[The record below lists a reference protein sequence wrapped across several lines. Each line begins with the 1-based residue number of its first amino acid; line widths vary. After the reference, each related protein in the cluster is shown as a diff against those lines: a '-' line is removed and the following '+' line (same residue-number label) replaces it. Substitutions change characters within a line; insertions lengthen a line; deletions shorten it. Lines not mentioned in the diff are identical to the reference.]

1 MKKSIKTISLV
12 FFALALFLASPFIAG
27 CKQKQRLE
35 QPSFVNFQVNEDVG
49 KQYLITDQN
58 VVAKG
63 YKFFVSNYYDGK
75 DTSQFIEFD
84 TNKNY
89 LDVTNIFKN
98 AQQYYFY
105 VIAVGDENILSSK
118 PSEVFSYT
126 IKYKLDQPSI
136 NLIGTTLSWSNI
148 KNADKYLIY
157 ANDVLKTE
165 VDGTSF
171 DISSLVTENVPYKF
185 KVACKANGNYLRS
198 SDSVTVEYTDHLK
211 LESPTNLV
219 LSSSEQTKILSW
231 KAVANCNKYQV
242 VINKSITVDVD
253 GKNTLDVT
261 NYFTSLGEYTFSVK
275 AIGEGYFISSAQSG
289 AISHTYTKKLDT
301 PTAVRCVVNGESVE
315 VSWQIVEFAQEYAL
329 KINSKEFILND
340 ETGVNSPITTNSIIL
355 TFDDLQISNKSE
367 LENISIQVMAKGYNY
382 YLDSNW
388 SIQKVVVEKSK
399 ILLPPQILDNI
410 EDGRLEWKNIAGSVG
425 YEIYI
430 EGPNGLRVAK
440 DVAGSD
446 TKYFYYSAYLMNV
459 GQYEFSIVAVAE
471 NPNNNSVNSNTI
483 QKVQYG
489 KLDVPVI
496 QNVKK
501 VNDTFQVEIE
511 EDKDAKDYSLFVGD
525 NLIMDNLT
533 EENNSVSI
541 NDIKNFVKDGKY
553 SFTIFANENGF
564 YKKSENSLPFEIDV
578 QLAKPKISIVGKNLI
593 WQPVEYADAYD
604 VAFDDKIISTTQN
617 MVELENYVPRN
628 EARQIK
634 VLAKG
639 NGFLQSAFCDNT
651 FYNNVLMQNG
661 SYTSNFFYYGKT
673 YDYEM
678 TSQDELNKLCQYMV
692 YNFLEMENVYINF
705 NNQTTIM
712 DKVGI
717 ALNNLHGTFDFKYL
731 ITNKSNK
738 TGESKFTFTYTRISS
753 APNYTVD
760 TPQKEGLVAY
770 KTSTPRSTDYDDF
783 APEKYIVSQDV
794 WTTDGLMSAV
804 ENKAKP
810 KFASSAVVAKQI
822 YAKAKSILRDIC
834 SDDMTDY
841 QKCLAIHDYL
851 VNNIT
856 YDTVGVSMQ
865 TSAVGYFHF
874 IESALLYNLGVCDA
888 YAKSYTLLCGM
899 EGIQAIFI
907 SGATDK
913 LSPDDT
919 GHAWNKVYI
928 DFDLDGTKEWLTVDC
943 TFDDVGIIMNGVKY
957 EVMSHEYFM
966 IPDSYLSA
974 RMENSE
980 SPTSTV
986 DNANYYDMM
995 KYGNVSG
1002 RVENLIQ
1009 FETIINKIK
1018 TGEIEFAELI
1028 VNKNVST
1035 YSFGINS
1042 FYFDDYDFD
1051 KNYKV
1056 VFAYIWFKFYIY

>member
-1 MKKSIKTISLV
+1 MKKSIKTISFV
-12 FFALALFLASPFIAG
+12 FFALALLLASPFIAG

-98 AQQYYFY
+98 AQQYFFY
-105 VIAVGDENILSSK
+105 VIAIGDENILSSK

-136 NLIGTTLSWSNI
+136 NLIGTTLSWSNV

-171 DISSLVTENVPYKF
+171 DISSLVTENVPYRF

-198 SDSVTVEYTDHLK
+198 SDSATVEYTDHLK

-219 LSSSEQTKILSW
+219 LSSTEQTKILSW

-242 VINKSITVDVD
+242 TINKSITVDVE
-253 GKNTLDVT
+253 GRNTLDVT
-261 NYFTSLGEYTFSVK
+261 SYFTSLGEYTFSVK
-275 AIGEGYFISSAQSG
+275 AIGEDYFISSAQSG
-289 AISHTYTKKLDT
+289 AISYTYTKKLDT
-301 PTAVRCVVNGESVE
+301 PTAVRCVVNGNSVE

-340 ETGVNSPITTNSIIL
+340 ETGVNSPIATNSIIL
-355 TFDDLQISNKSE
+355 TFDDLQVSDKSE

-382 YLDSNW
+382 YLDSDW

-410 EDGRLEWKNIAGSVG
+410 EDGRLEWKDIAGSVG

-440 DVAGSD
+440 DVAGGD
-446 TKYFYYSAYLMNV
+446 TRYFYYSAYLMSV
-459 GQYEFSIVAVAE
+459 GQYEFSVVAVAE
-471 NPNNNSVNSNTI
+471 NINNNSVSSNTI
-483 QKVQYG
+483 KKIQYG

-496 QNVKK
+496 KSVKK
-501 VNDTFQVEIE
+501 VNDTFQIEIE
-511 EDKDAKDYSLFVGD
+511 KGKYAQDYSLFVGN
-525 NLIMDNLT
+525 NLICENLT
-533 EENNSVSI
+533 EENNTISI
-541 NDIKNFVKDGKY
+541 DDVRNFVQAGKY
-553 SFTIFANENGF
+553 SFVVSANENGF

-578 QLAKPKISIVGKNLI
+578 QLAKPSISVVGKNLT
-593 WQPVEYADAYD
+593 WQPIEYADSYE
-604 VAFDDKIISTTQN
+604 VALDDTIISTQQN
-617 MVELENYVPRN
+617 VIELENYVPSN

-639 NGFLQSAFCDNT
+639 NGFLESAFCDDII
-651 FYNNVLMQNG
+651 FNNVALQRDG
-661 SYTSNFFYYGKT
+661 YTTDYFYYGKT

-692 YNFLEMENVYINF
+692 YNFLEMGNVYINF
-705 NNQTTIM
+705 DDQTTIR

-760 TPQKEGLVAY
+760 TPQKEGLIAY
-770 KTSTPRSTDYDDF
+770 KTSTPRSADYDDF

-856 YDTVGVSMQ
+856 YDTVGLSMQ

-899 EGIQAIFI
+899 EGIQALFI

-928 DFDLDGTKEWLTVDC
+928 DFDFDGTKEWLTVDC
-943 TFDDVGIIMNGVKY
+943 TFDDVGTILNGVKY

-986 DNANYYDMM
+986 DNANYYDMT
-995 KYGNVSG
+995 KYGNLSG

-1009 FETIINKIK
+1009 FETIVNKIK

-1028 VNKNVST
+1028 VDKNVSI
-1035 YSFGINS
+1035 YSLGVSSIS
-1042 FYFDDYDFD
+1042 FTYDFNKD
-1051 KNYKV
+1051 YKL
-1056 VFAYIWFKFYIY
+1056 VFLYN

>member
-1 MKKSIKTISLV
+1 MKKNIKTVSFV
-12 FFALALFLASPFIAG
+12 FFALALLLASPFIAG

-49 KQYLITDQN
+49 KQYLITDKN

-75 DTSQFIEFD
+75 DTSQFIEFVTD
-84 TNKNY
+84 KNY

-105 VIAVGDENILSSK
+105 VIAIGNENFLSSK

-136 NLIGTTLSWSNI
+136 TLSGTTLSWS
-148 KNADKYLIY
+148 KVQNADKYLIY

-165 VDGTSF
+165 VDGTTF
-171 DISSLVTENVPYKF
+171 DIRSLITENVPYRF

-211 LESPTNLV
+211 LESPKNLV
-219 LSSSEQTKILSW
+219 LSSTEQTKILSW
-231 KAVANCNKYQV
+231 KAVENCSTYQV
-242 VINKSITVDVD
+242 TINKSITVDVE

-261 NYFTSLGEYTFSVK
+261 SYFTSLGEYTFSVK
-275 AIGEGYFISSAQSG
+275 AVGKGYFISSAQSS
-289 AISHTYTKKLDT
+289 AISYTYTKKLDT

-315 VSWQIVEFAQEYAL
+315 VSWKMVEFAQEYVL
-329 KINSKEFILND
+329 KINSKEFVLNE

-367 LENISIQVMAKGYNY
+367 LENIAIQVMAKGYNY

-388 SIQKVVVEKSK
+388 SIQKTVVEKSK
-399 ILLPPQILDNI
+399 ILLPPQILDKI
-410 EDGRLEWKNIAGSVG
+410 ADGRLEWKDIAGSIG

-430 EGPNGLRVAK
+430 KGPNGLRVAK
-440 DVAGSD
+440 DVSGSE
-446 TKYFYYSAYLMNV
+446 TKYFYYSPYLLNV
-459 GQYEFSIVAVAE
+459 GQYEFSVVAVAE

-501 VNDTFQVEIE
+501 VNDTFQVEVE

-541 NDIKNFVKDGKY
+541 ADIKDFVKDGKY

-617 MVELENYVPRN
+617 TVELENYVPSN

-639 NGFLQSAFCDNT
+639 NGFLQSAFCDNI

-661 SYTSNFFYYGKT
+661 SYTSDFFYYGKT

-692 YNFLEMENVYINF
+692 YNFLEIKNVYINF
-705 NNQTTIM
+705 DNQTTIK
-712 DKVGI
+712 DKAKI
-717 ALNNLHGTFDFKYL
+717 ALENLRGTYAFSYS
-731 ITNKSNK
+731 ITNQTSK

-770 KTSTPRSTDYDDF
+770 KTSTPRSADYDNF
-783 APEKYIVSQDV
+783 APDNYIVSQDV

-804 ENKAKP
+804 ENNAKPNFATSAVMAKKIYSKAKL
-810 KFASSAVVAKQI
+810 
-822 YAKAKSILRDIC
+822 ILRDIC

-856 YDTVGVSMQ
+856 YDTVGLSMQ
-865 TSAVGYFHF
+865 TNTVGYYHF

-899 EGIQAIFI
+899 EGIKAIFI

-913 LSPDDT
+913 WNIEDT

-928 DFDLDGTKEWLTVDC
+928 DFDGDGTNEWLTVDC
-943 TFDDVGIIMNGVKY
+943 TFDDVTVSMSDEKY

-966 IPDSYLSA
+966 ISDSELSS

-986 DNANYYDMM
+986 KNATYYDVMR
-995 KYGNVSG
+995 YGNLSG

-1009 FETIINKIK
+1009 FKTIMNKVK
-1018 TGEIEFAELI
+1018 SGEIDFAEII
-1028 VNKNVST
+1028 VKNDVPIYNIGVS
-1035 YSFGINS
+1035 SFSIQYNLN
-1042 FYFDDYDFD
+1042 
-1051 KNYKV
+1051 KNYKI